1 MFPMRKCHAVT
12 VNEISY
18 MFFDYTERHI
28 GTMKKTSQFVVFNK
42 IQLLVSVL
50 SRVIKL
56 KKIKEP
62 AIFTMNSEMTLP

>member
-28 GTMKKTSQFVVFNK
+28 GTMKKTSQFVVFK

-56 KKIKEP
+56 KKSR
-62 AIFTMNSEMTLP
+62 NQRSSQ